1 MFYVYF
7 LRSCKNNDIYVG
19 SCENVAVRLAKH
31 NQGRV
36 KSTKGYRP
44 WQLLGCEEYQTRS
57 EAVKKERFYKIGQQK
72 AILREKYGQ
81 VVK

>member
-36 KSTKGYRP
+36 KSTKGYRS